1 MYICPSAH
9 STTQRHGRTAALH
22 GGPTAFGNT
31 HNIVTARGTDGGRDV
46 RTYLHHPVRDV
57 ALALLCAELHH
68 PGVRLVVPV
77 GELEEHRELD
87 VAPRELVQR
96 RGGEDDL
103 VPRLE
108 VRLVDHGDAEALVLR
123 VEGRGLAAAL
133 LAAHHGD
140 APEEGETELR
150 VIALAAAPGA
160 ESEAELWGPGGE
172 AQGLRKSRRRERC
185 WSEEQW
191 QWKVAVGVRV
201 WHGQRWELGFD

>member
-1 MYICPSAH
+1 MDTCIRVRFAPNAH

-22 GGPTAFGNT
+22 GGPTAGNT
-31 HNIVTARGTDGGRDV
+31 HTHSIVTARGTDGVGDV

-103 VPRLE
+103 VARLE

-160 ESEAELWGPGGE
+160 ESEAELWG
-172 AQGLRKSRRRERC
+172 
-185 WSEEQW
+185 
-191 QWKVAVGVRV
+191 
-201 WHGQRWELGFD
+201 